1 MLCRFNLKRN
11 DKMRIS
17 YGMQKSYGS
26 TNHKVLHQVYEL
38 DTGNP
43 RIYMGIFSKMD
54 AWKQHQNGSKRI
66 TYSGSNFLTDVVRIL
81 AKAEP
86 L

>member
-1 MLCRFNLKRN
+1 
-11 DKMRIS
+11 MRIS
-17 YGMQKSYGS
+17 YDMWKSYGS
-26 TNHKVLHQVYEL
+26 VNHKALHQAYEL

-43 RIYMGIFSKMD
+43 RTYMDIFSTGTTD
-54 AWKQHQNGSKRI
+54 ARKQQQNGMKRI